1 MNISEFI
8 EDDLKNLLAPG
19 KEKVFYEKLATPEVA
34 IRMSLNENILV
45 DRSFSS
51 TIIQEV
57 ASRAD
62 IRRYPKAKGGSA
74 LKAISEDLGLWED
87 QIVIGNGADEILD
100 LISKVFVAGGEAI
113 VVEPTFEM
121 YRLYI
126 GLTRGRVKSVLLRP
140 DFDLNP
146 EDVLSAIGEK
156 TKAIFICS
164 PNNPT
169 GRQYKPAVVEK
180 IVEESGKL
188 VVLDEAY
195 ADFAPNSLVRK
206 ACKYPN
212 LLVLRTFSKAYGLAG
227 LRIGYGLGD
236 SEIIEWLRA
245 AQSPFSVNAI
255 AQEACKLVLEN
266 KPIYNSFILR
276 VMEERKY
283 LLAELQM
290 LNGVTAY
297 ESDANFILF
306 RLLGET
312 SSSEVQKKLLASG
325 IEVRDRGGMP
335 MLENCLRVTVADRE
349 SNMKFIDELE
359 KCLRGNT

>member
-1 MNISEFI
+1 MNIAELV
-8 EDDLKNLLAPG
+8 EDCLKDLLAPG
-19 KEKVFYEKLATPEVA
+19 KGKAFYEKLAAPEAA
-34 IRMSLNENILV
+34 IRMSLNENMLV

-51 TIIQEV
+51 TILQE
-57 ASRAD
+57 AARGID
-62 IRRYPKAKGGSA
+62 MRRYPKAKGGSA

-87 QIVIGNGADEILD
+87 QIVVGNGSDDLLD
-100 LISKVFVAGGEAI
+100 LVAKVFVGGGEAI
-113 VVEPTFEM
+113 IVEPTFEM
-121 YRLYI
+121 YRLFV
-126 GLTRGRVKSVLLRP
+126 GLSRGKVKPVLLRQ
-140 DFDLNP
+140 DFTLEA

-156 TKAIFICS
+156 TKVIFICS

-169 GRQYKPAVVEK
+169 GRQYKRDVITK
-180 IVEESGKL
+180 IVEESGRL

-195 ADFAPNSLVRK
+195 ADFAPDSLVRE
-206 ACKYPN
+206 ASKYPN

-227 LRIGYGLGD
+227 LRIGYGAGD

-245 AQSPFSVNAI
+245 AQSPFSVNSI
-255 AQEACKLVLEN
+255 AQGACKLVLEN
-266 KPIYNSFILR
+266 KRIYNNFILR

-306 RLLGET
+306 RLMGET
-312 SSSEVQKKLLASG
+312 RSSDVQKKLLAIG
-325 IEVRDRGGMP
+325 IEIRDRGDMP

-349 SNMKFIDELE
+349 TNMKFIDELE
-359 KCLRGNT
+359 KSLRGKT